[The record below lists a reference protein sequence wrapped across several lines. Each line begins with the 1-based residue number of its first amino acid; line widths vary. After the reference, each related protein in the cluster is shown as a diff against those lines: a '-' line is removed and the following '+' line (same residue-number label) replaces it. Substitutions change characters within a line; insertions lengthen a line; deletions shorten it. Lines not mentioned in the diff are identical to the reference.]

1 MPLLGEYFYDDFERI
16 NLVLGSDNFYIQTT
30 KTLGKFNKDIYQ
42 KQNIEELDSEVFIK
56 IYGE

>member
-1 MPLLGEYFYDDFERI
+1 MGEYFYDDFERI